1 MPGSRN
7 ASRGYGPVTMG
18 RATVRFYA
26 ELNDLVVPE
35 RRFRDSEVEFAG
47 SPAVK
52 DVIESLGV
60 PHVEIDLLLLN
71 GRSAAFGDRLR
82 DGDRVAVYP
91 TFEAFDVADLTSERT
106 APLREPRFVLDGH
119 LGRLAAY
126 LRMLGFDVLWERQ
139 PADADLARTSA
150 NERRILLTRDLGLL
164 KRTEVTHGLF
174 VRATRPEEQLREVV
188 GRLHLERLVQPFTRC
203 LQCNSALQSV
213 ELAAIQSELPQRAR
227 ERVRE
232 VRRCAGCGR
241 LYWAG
246 THHDRMSALIAR
258 VLEPAG

>member
-1 MPGSRN
+1 
-7 ASRGYGPVTMG
+7 MG

-26 ELNDLVVPE
+26 ELNDLVLPE

-60 PHVEIDLLLLN
+60 PHGEIDLLLLN

-91 TFEAFDVADLTSERT
+91 AFEAFDIADLTSVRA

-126 LRMLGFDVLWERQ
+126 LRMLGFDVLWQQQ
-139 PADADLARTSA
+139 PTDADLARISA
-150 NERRILLTRDLGLL
+150 DERRILLTRDLGLL
-164 KRTEVTHGLF
+164 KRTQVTHGLF
-174 VRATRPEEQLREVV
+174 VRATEPEEQLREIVE
-188 GRLHLERLVQPFTRC
+188 RLHLQRLARPFTRC
-203 LQCNSALQSV
+203 LRCNAPLEPV
-213 ELAAIQSELPQRAR
+213 ELAAIESELPPRVR

-232 VRRCAGCGR
+232 VRRCGGCGK

-258 VLEPAG
+258 VLETRSPSSRR

>member
-1 MPGSRN
+1 
-7 ASRGYGPVTMG
+7 MG

-26 ELNDLVVPE
+26 ELNDLVRPE

-60 PHVEIDLLLLN
+60 PHGEIELLLLN
-71 GRSAAFGDRLR
+71 GRSAAFADRLR

-91 TFEAFDVADLTSERT
+91 AFEAFDVAELTSVRA

-126 LRMLGFDVLWERQ
+126 LRMLGFDVLWQ
-139 PADADLARTSA
+139 PQPTDAELARISA
-150 NERRILLTRDLGLL
+150 EERRILLTRDLGLL
-164 KRTEVTHGLF
+164 KRTQVTHGLF
-174 VRATRPEEQLREVV
+174 VRPTGPWEQLREIVE
-188 GRLHLERLVQPFTRC
+188 RLHLQRLARPFTRC
-203 LQCNSALQSV
+203 LRCNAALEHV
-213 ELAAIQSELPQRAR
+213 ELAAIAAELPPRVR

-232 VRRCAGCGR
+232 VRRCAGCGK

-258 VLEPAG
+258 VLEPPSPSSRR

>member
-1 MPGSRN
+1 
-7 ASRGYGPVTMG
+7 MG

-35 RRFRDSEVEFAG
+35 RRFRDSEVEFAA

-52 DVIESLGV
+52 DVVESLGV
-60 PHVEIDLLLLN
+60 PHCEIDLLLLN
-71 GRSAAFGDRLR
+71 SRSAAFGDRLR

-91 TFEAFDVADLTSERT
+91 TFEAFDITEISSVRT

-139 PADADLARTSA
+139 PADADLAQISV

-164 KRTEVTHGLF
+164 KRTKVTHGLF

-203 LQCNSALQSV
+203 LQCNAALQAV
-213 ELAAIQSELPQRAR
+213 ELAAIRKELPPRVR
-227 ERVRE
+227 ERVDE
-232 VRRCAGCGR
+232 VRRCGGCGK

-258 VLEPAG
+258 VLEPGR

>member
-1 MPGSRN
+1 
-7 ASRGYGPVTMG
+7 MG

-26 ELNDLVVPE
+26 ELNDLVLPE

-60 PHVEIDLLLLN
+60 PHGEIDLLLLN
-71 GRSAAFGDRLR
+71 GQSAAFADRLQ

-91 TFEAFDVADLTSERT
+91 AFEAFDVGELTSVRA

-126 LRMLGFDVLWERQ
+126 LRMLGFDVQWQSQ
-139 PADADLARTSA
+139 PTDADLARISA
-150 NERRILLTRDLGLL
+150 DERRILLTRDLGLL
-164 KRTEVTHGLF
+164 KRSQVTHGLF
-174 VRATRPEEQLREVV
+174 VRATAPEDQLGEIVE
-188 GRLHLERLVQPFTRC
+188 RLHLQRLAQPFTRC
-203 LQCNSALQSV
+203 LSCNAALEHV
-213 ELAAIQSELPQRAR
+213 ELATVEGELPPRVR

-232 VRRCAGCGR
+232 VRRCAGCGK

-246 THHDRMSALIAR
+246 THHDRMSELIAR
-258 VLEPAG
+258 VLGPTSPSSRR

>member
-1 MPGSRN
+1 
-7 ASRGYGPVTMG
+7 MG
-18 RATVRFYA
+18 RATIRFYA
-26 ELNDLVVPE
+26 ELNDLVAPE
-35 RRFRDSEVEFAG
+35 RRFRESDVEFAG

-71 GRSAAFGDRLR
+71 GRSVALGERLH

-91 TFEAFDVADLTSERT
+91 VFEGFDITALTAVRA

-126 LRMLGFDVLWERQ
+126 LRMLGFDALWEQQ
-139 PADADLARTSA
+139 PADEDLARISA
-150 NERRILLTRDLGLL
+150 DERRILLSR
-164 KRTEVTHGLF
+164 
-174 VRATRPEEQLREVV
+174 EQLREVV
-188 GRLHLERLVQPFTRC
+188 GRLHLERLARPFTRC
-203 LQCNSALQSV
+203 LRCNGILEGV
-213 ELAAIQSELPQRAR
+213 ELAGVEGELPPKVR

-232 VRRCAGCGR
+232 VRRCAGCGK

-246 THHDRMSALIAR
+246 THHDRMSAMIRR
-258 VLEPAG
+258 VVRQDPTGGPGSEGSNPAV

>member
-1 MPGSRN
+1 
-7 ASRGYGPVTMG
+7 MG
-18 RATVRFYA
+18 RATIRFYA
-26 ELNDLVVPE
+26 ELNDLVAPE
-35 RRFRDSEVEFAG
+35 RRFRESDVEFAG

-71 GRSAAFGDRLR
+71 GRSVALGERLH

-91 TFEAFDVADLTSERT
+91 VFEGFDITALTAVRA

-126 LRMLGFDVLWERQ
+126 LRMLGFDALWEQQ
-139 PADADLARTSA
+139 PADEDLARISA
-150 NERRILLTRDLGLL
+150 DERRILLSRDLGLL
-164 KRTEVTHGLF
+164 KRNQVTHGLF
-174 VRATRPEEQLREVV
+174 VRATDPEEQLREVV
-188 GRLHLERLVQPFTRC
+188 GRLHLERLARPFTRC
-203 LQCNSALQSV
+203 LRCNGILEGV
-213 ELAAIQSELPQRAR
+213 ELAGVEGELPPKVR

-232 VRRCAGCGR
+232 VRRCAGCGK

-246 THHDRMSALIAR
+246 THHDRMSAMIRR
-258 VLEPAG
+258 VVRQDPTGGPGSEGSNPAV

>member
-1 MPGSRN
+1 
-7 ASRGYGPVTMG
+7 MG

-35 RRFRDSEVEFAG
+35 RRLRDTEVEFAG

-60 PHVEIDLLLLN
+60 PHGEIDLLLLN
-71 GRSAAFGDRLR
+71 GRSGAFGDRLH

-91 TFEAFDVADLTSERT
+91 TFEAFDIAELTSVRT

-139 PADADLARTSA
+139 PADADLARISS
-150 NERRILLTRDLGLL
+150 NERRIRS
-164 KRTEVTHGLF
+164 
-174 VRATRPEEQLREVV
+174 P
-188 GRLHLERLVQPFTRC
+188 
-203 LQCNSALQSV
+203 
-213 ELAAIQSELPQRAR
+213 AISD
-227 ERVRE
+227 
-232 VRRCAGCGR
+232 C
-241 LYWAG
+241 
-246 THHDRMSALIAR
+246 
-258 VLEPAG
+258 

>member
-1 MPGSRN
+1 
-7 ASRGYGPVTMG
+7 MG
-18 RATVRFYA
+18 HATIRFYA
-26 ELNDLVVPE
+26 ELNDLVRSE

-60 PHVEIDLLLLN
+60 PHGEIDLLLLN

-91 TFEAFDVADLTSERT
+91 AFEAFDIAELTSVGA

-126 LRMLGFDVLWERQ
+126 LRMLGFDVLWQ
-139 PADADLARTSA
+139 PQRSDADLARISA
-150 NERRILLTRDLGLL
+150 DERRVLLTRDLGLL
-164 KRTEVTHGLF
+164 KRAQVTHGLF
-174 VRATRPEEQLREVV
+174 VRATAPEEQLLEIVE
-188 GRLHLERLVQPFTRC
+188 RLHLQRLARPFTRC
-203 LQCNSALQSV
+203 LRCNSALEQV
-213 ELAAIQSELPQRAR
+213 ELVAIESELPPRVR

-232 VRRCAGCGR
+232 VRRCAGCGK

-246 THHDRMSALIAR
+246 THHDRMRALIAR
-258 VLEPAG
+258 TVGSRSPSSW

>member
-1 MPGSRN
+1 
-7 ASRGYGPVTMG
+7 MG
-18 RATVRFYA
+18 RANFRFYA
-26 ELNDLVVPE
+26 ELNDLLLPE

-52 DVIESLGV
+52 DVVESLGV
-60 PHVEIDLLLLN
+60 PHGEIEMLLLN

-91 TFEAFDVADLTSERT
+91 AFEAFDIAELTSVRA

-126 LRMLGFDVLWERQ
+126 LRMLGFDVLWQ
-139 PADADLARTSA
+139 QHAADPNLARISA
-150 NERRILLTRDLGLL
+150 YERRILLTRDLGLL
-164 KRTEVTHGLF
+164 KRTQVTHGLF
-174 VRATRPEEQLREVV
+174 VRATKPEEQLREVV
-188 GRLHLERLVQPFTRC
+188 ERLHLERLARPFTRC
-203 LQCNSALQSV
+203 LRCNAVLESV
-213 ELAAIQSELPQRAR
+213 ELTAIESELPRRVR

-232 VRRCAGCGR
+232 VRRCADCR
-241 LYWAG
+241 KLYWAG

-258 VLEPAG
+258 VLEPLSPSSRR